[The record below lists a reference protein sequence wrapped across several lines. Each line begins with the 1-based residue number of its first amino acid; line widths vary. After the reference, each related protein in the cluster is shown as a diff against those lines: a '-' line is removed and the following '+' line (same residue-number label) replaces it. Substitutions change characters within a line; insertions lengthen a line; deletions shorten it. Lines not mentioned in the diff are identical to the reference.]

1 MTDRNIELTRRK
13 ILGAAGAVGVA
24 GAGAGLGT
32 TALFSDE
39 ESFTNNSITAGTLD
53 MSVTAEIVEASEYY
67 TSSGDGP
74 NIIGD
79 METADGEAVVG
90 LQASDVKP
98 GDWVIICF
106 EIDIGDNPGY
116 VQISTDDFAQY
127 ENGQTEPEAIVDNTG
142 GGSLGTPLDGQGNG
156 ELQDELL
163 AEVYGGYDDMMGGDP
178 PRSYLSDPEPS
189 LSGSARTTYEQ
200 FATGVVIGG
209 PADPLEVGSG
219 DDAIKRYLLLELPVD
234 VGNEVQSDAIEFDLV
249 FDALQVRN
257 NDGFDPSSS
266 LVGYWPLNDVENAP
280 VKDISGNGNDGT
292 VVGSSVTSVDGQ
304 VANAVELSESGGYI
318 NIGSSSYK
326 LSDTL
331 TETSS
336 LATWIRTT
344 QTGNDT
350 MWKAPGITGVESSG
364 DGNDIFWGWL
374 DASGKIGIQAGDDD
388 AAMSTTQVDDG
399 AWHHVAFTYDASTG
413 DARVF
418 VDGTE
423 EDTATTRTDDIT
435 TEFSCIGRIED
446 TAGSY
451 EDFVGNIDD
460 VRVYDRTLSS
470 SEVQQIYDSTENL

>member
-1 MTDRNIELTRRK
+1 MT
-13 ILGAAGAVGVA
+13 V
-24 GAGAGLGT
+24 
-32 TALFSDE
+32 S
-39 ESFTNNSITAGTLD
+39 
-53 MSVTAEIVEASEYY
+53 AEIVEASEYY

-163 AEVYGGYDDMMGGDP
+163 AEVYGTYNSGDDGDP
-178 PRSYLSDPEPS
+178 PRSFLKNKDPS

-200 FATGVVIGG
+200 FATGIVIGG

-280 VKDISGNGNDGT
+280 VEDISGNGNDGT
-292 VVGSSVTSVDGQ
+292 VQGDVSAVSGQ
-304 VANAVELSESGGYI
+304 VANAALFDGTDDYI
-318 NIGSSSYK
+318 QTSYTPS
-326 LSDTL
+326 LSDSLSIVAWVSVPTTKSGRRQIVSPDDAGFDWSL
-331 TETSS
+331 LYDENNNWALFHGGGVLSGPSVTTGKATQVAGVWDIENSETR
-336 LATWIRTT
+336 LYI
-344 QTGNDT
+344 
-350 MWKAPGITGVESSG
+350 
-364 DGNDIFWGWL
+364 DGNRKKTGPISTG
-374 DASGKIGIQAGDDD
+374 
-388 AAMSTTQVDDG
+388 STTN
-399 AWHHVAFTYDASTG
+399 TLRIG
-413 DARVF
+413 DNP
-418 VDGTE
+418 
-423 EDTATTRTDDIT
+423 
-435 TEFSCIGRIED
+435 
-446 TAGSY
+446 
-451 EDFVGNIDD
+451 DFNENFNGWIDD
-460 VRVYDRTLSS
+460 VRIYDRALSDT
-470 SEVQQIYDSTENL
+470 EVADLYNETN